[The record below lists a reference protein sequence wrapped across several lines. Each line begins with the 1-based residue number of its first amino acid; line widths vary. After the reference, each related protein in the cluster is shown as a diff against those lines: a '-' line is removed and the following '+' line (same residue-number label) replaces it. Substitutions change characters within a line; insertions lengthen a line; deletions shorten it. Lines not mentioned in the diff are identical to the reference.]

1 MENSAA
7 RRQLGWTWGVTASA
21 VVALFDIGV
30 HSPDLKATHG
40 TAIHLEKYSVPL
52 LGLTL
57 VATAV
62 GLWTI
67 RRWPWHWPWLLVAGA
82 LCKVPEVVR
91 SDVFFLSDRP
101 GVHYLV
107 WAAGAAGTALIVLGV
122 LCAAAASTSA
132 ATSAS
137 TSAVT
142 SAASSGGSVGHAA
155 ALSGMAVGAM
165 LFGTVLVGLGRLDQ
179 PDRPAVLNYGFAGI
193 GLLGGALAVLAV
205 RTGRIAR
212 PGVPL
217 LTVRTAVVGTAA
229 ASLPVVLTVA
239 GYLLDLALPVVG
251 VPTSGAGALTLLCA
265 CGLAWSLGSGMVLR
279 AAAAGLVLYA
289 VAAPVTLAIYFTAG
303 QMTVVWPWAF
313 AGLVVGVALSRS
325 RHRAVLAASACG
337 GLGLVMAAMGR
348 LTGTYAEMA
357 TGGPLIVPAEPLIA
371 LVVATATVAVTTAV
385 PLASH
390 HRALPVVLGPLL
402 IGFVLSI
409 RDVMQV
415 FLLHGSSGTALP
427 EGRHTE
433 KWAVLLGVATV
444 LLVVVAVLD
453 ARRASVAGSGDTV
466 GEGAGIVGARH

>member
-1 MENSAA
+1 MENTAA
-7 RRQLGWTWGVTASA
+7 RRQLGWTWGVTALA
-21 VVALFDIGV
+21 VVALFNIGA
-30 HSPDLKATHG
+30 HSPDLKVTHG

-57 VATAV
+57 VATSV

-91 SDVFFLSDRP
+91 SEVFFLSGRP
-101 GVHYLV
+101 GAHYLI

-132 ATSAS
+132 PTSDG
-137 TSAVT
+137 SA
-142 SAASSGGSVGHAA
+142 GHAA
-155 ALSGMAVGAM
+155 ALSGMAVGTM
-165 LFGTVLVGLGRLDQ
+165 LFGTVLVGLGWLDQ
-179 PDRPAVLNYGFAGI
+179 PDRPAVMNYGFAGI

-212 PGVPL
+212 PEAPL
-217 LTVRTAVVGTAA
+217 LTVRTAIVGTAA
-229 ASLPVVLTVA
+229 ALLPVVLTVA
-239 GYLLDLALPVVG
+239 GYLLNLALPVVG
-251 VPTSGAGALTLLCA
+251 VPTSGAGVLTLLCA
-265 CGLAWSLGSGMVLR
+265 CGLALALGSGMVLR

-313 AGLVVGVALSRS
+313 AGLVGGVALGRS
-325 RHRAVLAASACG
+325 RHRAALAALGCA
-337 GLGLVMAAMGR
+337 GLGLVMATMGR

-357 TGGPLIVPAEPLIA
+357 TDGPLIMPAEPLIA

-409 RDVMQV
+409 RDLMQV
-415 FLLHGSSGTALP
+415 FILHGSSGTALP

-433 KWAVLLGVATV
+433 KWAVLLGIATV
-444 LLVVVAVLD
+444 LLVVIAVLD
-453 ARRASVAGSGDTV
+453 ARRAAVARSGDQA